1 MSEAG
6 HNNLLQIA
14 QVLKSNG
21 TDGGLMIGLH
31 DITTEDI
38 NSEEP
43 VFIYFDGLPVP
54 FFVES
59 IEPKGSRAL
68 VHLTGI
74 HNFAD
79 AEEVVGQGIFV
90 QDDDQEDDEDSPAD
104 LSDLVGWTIKNDEDV
119 NIGEITDFEDIPG
132 NPCLY
137 VDTKNGQKLIPL
149 NEDLILS
156 VDSDA
161 RIICMQIPDGLL

>member
-38 NSEEP
+38 KSEEP

-54 FFVES
+54 FFIES
-59 IEPKGSRAL
+59 LEPKGSRAL

-74 HNFAD
+74 RNFND
-79 AEEVVGQGIFV
+79 AEEVVGQAIFI
-90 QDDDQEDDEDSPAD
+90 QADDREKEEDTLDD
-104 LSDLVGWTIKNDEDV
+104 LSDMVGWTVQNDEDEP
-119 NIGEITDFEDIPG
+119 IGKITDFEDIPG

-149 NEDLILS
+149 HEDLILS
-156 VDSDA
+156 VDSNA

>member
-1 MSEAG
+1 MPEAG
-6 HNNLLQIA
+6 HINLLQIA

-21 TDGGLMIGLH
+21 TDGGLMIGLQN
-31 DITTEDI
+31 ISTEDI

-74 HNFAD
+74 HNFED
-79 AEEVVGQGIFV
+79 AEEVVGQGLFV
-90 QDDDQEDDEDSPAD
+90 QADEQQNEEDSPTD
-104 LSDLVGWTIKNDEDV
+104 LSDLVGWTVKDDKNL
-119 NIGEITDFEDIPG
+119 NIGKITASEDIPG

-137 VDTKNGQKLIPL
+137 VDTRNGQKLIPIH
-149 NEDLILS
+149 EDLILS

-161 RIICMQIPDGLL
+161 RIIRMQIPDGLL

>member
-31 DITTEDI
+31 EITTEDI

-54 FFVES
+54 FFIES

-74 HNFAD
+74 HNFVD

-90 QDDDQEDDEDSPAD
+90 QNDEQKDDEDSPTD
-104 LSDLVGWTIKNDEDV
+104 LSYLVGWTVQNDEDES
-119 NIGEITDFEDIPG
+119 IGMITDFEEIPG

-137 VDTKNGQKLIPL
+137 VDTKNGQRLIPL